1 MAIMRPVD
9 KTEQQ
14 TKTYRL
20 MDENDNVVWSYNKQA
35 TKTHKV
41 AEVTNGHLNYA
52 EAIGV
57 LASVLTQVN
66 DYCKNDEMAFDYDDA
81 PYDFRFG
88 YAINHVQFDDMSS
101 TQILRDVVRAF
112 LLFGNGFVVSYPSKM
127 RTHIEAVSKT
137 EGLIKSN
144 GKFVKTNYCLD
155 IDAKEDGTFL
165 FNVRIPYYRNGN
177 GEYKKSVWNTLLMF
191 TLDEDAVENFDLL
204 HYEGTDEEW
213 DEVDA

>member
-1 MAIMRPVD
+1 MAIMRPID

-20 MDENDNVVWSYNKQA
+20 MDENDNVVWSYNTQA

-41 AEVTNGHLNYA
+41 AEVTNGQFNHA

-66 DYCKNDEMAFDYDDA
+66 EYCKNDETTAFNHDDV
-81 PYDFRFG
+81 PYNFYFG
-88 YAINHVQFDDMSS
+88 YAINHVQFDGMSN
-101 TQILRDVVRAF
+101 TQILRDVTRAF
-112 LLFGNGFVVSYPSKM
+112 LLFGNGLVVSYPSKM
-127 RTHIEAVSKT
+127 ETHIEAVSKT
-137 EGLIKSN
+137 GGLVKSN
-144 GKFVKTNYCLD
+144 GKYVKTNYCLD

-165 FNVRIPYYRNGN
+165 FNIRIPSNCD
-177 GEYKKSVWNTLLMF
+177 GEYKKSVWNTLLTF
-191 TLDEDAVENFDLL
+191 TLDEDAVEDFDILR
-204 HYEGTDEEW
+204 YEGTDEEW

>member
-9 KTEQQ
+9 KTEQRP
-14 TKTYRL
+14 KTYRL
-20 MDENDNVVWSYNKQA
+20 MDENDNVVWSYNTQA

-41 AEVTNGHLNYA
+41 AEVTNGQLNYA

-66 DYCKNDEMAFDYDDA
+66 DYYKNDEMAFDCDDV
-81 PYDFRFG
+81 PYDFHFG
-88 YAINHVQFDDMSS
+88 YAINHTQFEGMSN

-127 RTHIEAVSKT
+127 KTHLEATSKT
-137 EGLIKSN
+137 KGLIKSS
-144 GKFVKTNYCLD
+144 GRFVKTNYCLD

-165 FNVRIPYYRNGN
+165 FNVRIPSNRN
-177 GEYKKSVWNTLLMF
+177 GEYKNSVWQTLLTF
-191 TLDEDAVENFDLL
+191 TLDDDAVEVFDLL
-204 HYEGTDEEW
+204 RYEGTDEEW

>member
-20 MDENDNVVWSYNKQA
+20 MDENDNVVWSYNTQA
-35 TKTHKV
+35 TKAHKV
-41 AEVTNGHLNYA
+41 AEVTNGQLNYA

-66 DYCKNDEMAFDYDDA
+66 DYYKNDEMAFEYDDA
-81 PYDFRFG
+81 PYDFCFG
-88 YAINHVQFDDMSS
+88 YAINHRQFDGMSN

-127 RTHIEAVSKT
+127 KTHIETVSKT

-165 FNVRIPYYRNGN
+165 FNVRIPSNRN
-177 GEYKKSVWNTLLMF
+177 GEYKESVWSTLLMF
-191 TLDEDAVENFDLL
+191 TLDEDAVEDFDLL

>member
-66 DYCKNDEMAFDYDDA
+66 EYYKNDKMAFDYDDA

-88 YAINHVQFDDMSS
+88 YAINHGQFDDMSN

-127 RTHIEAVSKT
+127 KTHIEAVSKT

-144 GKFVKTNYCLD
+144 GRFVKTNYCLD

-165 FNVRIPYYRNGN
+165 FNVSIPSNCN
-177 GEYKKSVWNTLLMF
+177 GEYKKSVWHTLLMF

>member
-20 MDENDNVVWSYNKQA
+20 MDENDNVVWSYNTQA

-41 AEVTNGHLNYA
+41 AEVTNGQFNYA

-66 DYCKNDEMAFDYDDA
+66 EYYKNDETTAFNYDDA
-81 PYDFRFG
+81 PYDFHFG
-88 YAINHVQFDDMSS
+88 YAINHVQFEGMSN
-101 TQILRDVVRAF
+101 TRILRDVTRAF

-127 RTHIEAVSKT
+127 ETHLEAVSKT

-144 GKFVKTNYCLD
+144 GRFVKSNYCLD

-165 FNVRIPYYRNGN
+165 FNVRIPFNRN
-177 GEYKKSVWNTLLMF
+177 GEYKKSVWSTLLTF
-191 TLDEDAVENFDLL
+191 TLDDDAVEDFDLL
-204 HYEGTDEEW
+204 RYEGTDEEW

>member
-14 TKTYRL
+14 KKTYRL
-20 MDENDNVVWSYNKQA
+20 MDENDNVVWSYNTQA

-41 AEVTNGHLNYA
+41 AEVTNGQLNYA

-66 DYCKNDEMAFDYDDA
+66 DYYKNDETVFNCDDV
-81 PYDFRFG
+81 PYDFHFG
-88 YAINHVQFDDMSS
+88 YAINHTQFEGMSN

-112 LLFGNGFVVSYPSKM
+112 LLFNGFVVSYPSKM
-127 RTHIEAVSKT
+127 KTHIEAVSKT
-137 EGLIKSN
+137 KGLIKSN

-165 FNVRIPYYRNGN
+165 FNVRIPSNCN
-177 GEYKKSVWNTLLMF
+177 GEYENSVWNMLLTF
-191 TLDEDAVENFDLL
+191 TLDDDAVEDFDLL

>member
-1 MAIMRPVD
+1 MAVMRPVD
-9 KTEQQ
+9 KTEPQ

-20 MDENDNVVWSYNKQA
+20 MDENDNIVWSYNTQT

-41 AEVTNGHLNYA
+41 AEVTNGQVNYA

-57 LASVLTQVN
+57 FASVLTQVN
-66 DYCKNDEMAFDYDDA
+66 EYYKNDETASNCDGA
-81 PYDFRFG
+81 PYDFCFG
-88 YAINHVQFDDMSS
+88 YAINHVQFDGMSN

-127 RTHIEAVSKT
+127 KTHLEAVSKT

-144 GKFVKTNYCLD
+144 GRFVKSNYCLD

-165 FNVRIPYYRNGN
+165 FIVRIPSNRN
-177 GEYKKSVWNTLLMF
+177 GEYKESVWNTLFTF
-191 TLDEDAVENFDLL
+191 TLDDDAVEDFDLL
-204 HYEGTDEEW
+204 RYEGTDEEW

>member
-41 AEVTNGHLNYA
+41 AEVTNGQLNYA

-66 DYCKNDEMAFDYDDA
+66 DYYKNDEAAFDYEGA
-81 PYDFRFG
+81 PYGFYFG
-88 YAINHVQFDDMSS
+88 YAINHTQFDGMSN

-127 RTHIEAVSKT
+127 KTHIEAASKT
-137 EGLIKSN
+137 KGLIKSN

-155 IDAKEDGTFL
+155 IDAKKDGTFL
-165 FNVRIPYYRNGN
+165 FKVRIPSNSN
-177 GEYKKSVWNTLLMF
+177 GEYKESVWNTLLMF
-191 TLDEDAVENFDLL
+191 TLDEDAVEDFDLL
-204 HYEGTDEEW
+204 RYEGTDEEW

>member
-41 AEVTNGHLNYA
+41 AEVTNGQLNYA

-66 DYCKNDEMAFDYDDA
+66 DYYKNDETALDCDDA
-81 PYDFRFG
+81 PYDFHFG
-88 YAINHVQFDDMSS
+88 CAINHVQFECMSN
-101 TQILRDVVRAF
+101 TQILRDVTRAF

-127 RTHIEAVSKT
+127 KTHLEAASKT
-137 EGLIKSN
+137 KGLIKSN

-165 FNVRIPYYRNGN
+165 FNVRIPFNSN
-177 GEYKKSVWNTLLMF
+177 GEYKKSVWNTLLTF
-191 TLDEDAVENFDLL
+191 TLDEDAVEDFDLL

>member
-41 AEVTNGHLNYA
+41 AEVTNGQLNYA

-66 DYCKNDEMAFDYDDA
+66 DYYKNDEMAFDYDDA

-88 YAINHVQFDDMSS
+88 YAINHVQFDGKSN
-101 TQILRDVVRAF
+101 TQILRDVTRAF

-127 RTHIEAVSKT
+127 KTHIEAVSKT

-144 GKFVKTNYCLD
+144 GRFVKTNYCLD

-165 FNVRIPYYRNGN
+165 FNIRIPSNRN
-177 GEYKKSVWNTLLMF
+177 GEYKESVWNTLLMF
-191 TLDEDAVENFDLL
+191 TLNEDAVEDFDLL

>member
-41 AEVTNGHLNYA
+41 AEVTNGQFNYA

-66 DYCKNDEMAFDYDDA
+66 DYYKNDETALDCDDA
-81 PYDFRFG
+81 PYDFHFG
-88 YAINHVQFDDMSS
+88 CAINHVQFECMSN
-101 TQILRDVVRAF
+101 TQILRDVTRAF

-127 RTHIEAVSKT
+127 KTHLEAVSKT
-137 EGLIKSN
+137 KGLIKSN

-165 FNVRIPYYRNGN
+165 FNVRIPFNSN
-177 GEYKKSVWNTLLMF
+177 GEYKKSVWNTLLTF
-191 TLDEDAVENFDLL
+191 TLDEDAVEDFDLL

>member
-1 MAIMRPVD
+1 MAVMRPVD

-20 MDENDNVVWSYNKQA
+20 MDEDDNVVWTYDRQA
-35 TKTHKV
+35 TKTRKV
-41 AEVTNGHLNYA
+41 AEVTNGQLNHA

-66 DYCKNDEMAFDYDDA
+66 DYYKNDETAINYGDV
-81 PYDFRFG
+81 PYDFYFG
-88 YAINHVQFDDMSS
+88 HAINHTQFDGMSN

-112 LLFGNGFVVSYPSKM
+112 LLYNNGCVVSYPSKM
-127 RTHIEAVSKT
+127 KTHLEAVSKK
-137 EGLIKSN
+137 EELVKSN
-144 GKFVKTNYCLD
+144 GEFVKTNYCLD
-155 IDAKEDGTFL
+155 IEAYKDGTFL
-165 FNVRIPYYRNGN
+165 FNVRIPRN
-177 GEYKKSVWNTLLMF
+177 GEYLQSAWNTILTF
-191 TLDEDAVENFDLL
+191 TLDENAVEEFDLL

>member
-20 MDENDNVVWSYNKQA
+20 MDENDNVFWSYNKQA

-41 AEVTNGHLNYA
+41 AEVTNGQLNYA

-66 DYCKNDEMAFDYDDA
+66 DYYKNDEMAFDYDDA
-81 PYDFRFG
+81 PYDFHFG
-88 YAINHVQFDDMSS
+88 YAINHVQFDGKSN
-101 TQILRDVVRAF
+101 TQILRDVTRAF
-112 LLFGNGFVVSYPSKM
+112 LLFCNGFVVSYPSKM
-127 RTHIEAVSKT
+127 KTHIEAVSKT

-165 FNVRIPYYRNGN
+165 FNVRIPSNRN

-191 TLDEDAVENFDLL
+191 TLDEDAVEDFDLL

>member
-9 KTEQQ
+9 KTERHP
-14 TKTYRL
+14 KTYRL
-20 MDENDNVVWSYNKQA
+20 MDENGNIIWSYSTQT

-41 AEVTNGHLNYA
+41 AEVTNGQFNYA

-66 DYCKNDEMAFDYDDA
+66 DYCKNDETAFNCDDV
-81 PYDFRFG
+81 PYDFHFG
-88 YAINHVQFDDMSS
+88 YAINHVQFDGMSN
-101 TQILRDVVRAF
+101 TQILRDVVSAF

-127 RTHIEAVSKT
+127 KTHLEAVSKT
-137 EGLIKSN
+137 EGLVKSN
-144 GKFVKTNYCLD
+144 GRFVKSNYCLD

-165 FNVRIPYYRNGN
+165 FNVRIPSSNN
-177 GEYKKSVWNTLLMF
+177 GEYNKRVWNTLLTF
-191 TLDEDAVENFDLL
+191 TLDDDAVEDFDLL
-204 HYEGTDEEW
+204 RYEGTDEEW

>member
-9 KTEQQ
+9 KTEQRP
-14 TKTYRL
+14 KTYRL
-20 MDENDNVVWSYNKQA
+20 MDENDNVVWSYSTQA

-66 DYCKNDEMAFDYDDA
+66 DYYKNDEMAFDCDDV
-81 PYDFRFG
+81 PYDFHFG
-88 YAINHVQFDDMSS
+88 YAINHTQFEGMSN
-101 TQILRDVVRAF
+101 TQVLRDVVRAF

-127 RTHIEAVSKT
+127 KTHLEAVSKT
-137 EGLIKSN
+137 KELIKSN
-144 GKFVKTNYCLD
+144 GRFVKTNYCLD
-155 IDAKEDGTFL
+155 VDAKEDGTFL
-165 FNVRIPYYRNGN
+165 FNVRIPSNRN
-177 GEYKKSVWNTLLMF
+177 GEYKNSVWQTLLTF
-191 TLDEDAVENFDLL
+191 TLDDDAVEDFDLL
-204 HYEGTDEEW
+204 RYEGTDEEW

>member
-41 AEVTNGHLNYA
+41 AEVTNGQLNYA

-66 DYCKNDEMAFDYDDA
+66 DYYKNDETAFDCDDV
-81 PYDFRFG
+81 PYDFHFG
-88 YAINHVQFDDMSS
+88 YAINHVQFAGMSN
-101 TQILRDVVRAF
+101 TQVLRDVVRAF

-127 RTHIEAVSKT
+127 KTHLEAASKT
-137 EGLIKSN
+137 EELVKSN
-144 GKFVKTNYCLD
+144 GRFVKTNYCLD

-165 FNVRIPYYRNGN
+165 FNVRIPSNHN
-177 GEYKKSVWNTLLMF
+177 GEYKKSVWNTLLTF
-191 TLDEDAVENFDLL
+191 TLDEDAVEDFDLL

>member
-41 AEVTNGHLNYA
+41 AEVTNGQLNRA

-66 DYCKNDEMAFDYDDA
+66 DYYKNDEMALDCDDV
-81 PYDFRFG
+81 PYDFCFG
-88 YAINHVQFDDMSS
+88 YAINHTQFDGMSN
-101 TQILRDVVRAF
+101 TQILRDVTRAF

-127 RTHIEAVSKT
+127 KTHLEAVSKT

-144 GKFVKTNYCLD
+144 GRFVKTNYCLD

-165 FNVRIPYYRNGN
+165 FNVRIPSNHN
-177 GEYKKSVWNTLLMF
+177 GEYKESVWNTLLMF
-191 TLDEDAVENFDLL
+191 TLDEDAVEDFDLL
-204 HYEGTDEEW
+204 RYEGTDEEW

>member
-20 MDENDNVVWSYNKQA
+20 MDENDNIVWSYNTRA

-41 AEVTNGHLNYA
+41 AEVTNGQFNYA

-66 DYCKNDEMAFDYDDA
+66 DYYKNDEAASNCDDA
-81 PYDFRFG
+81 PYDFCFG
-88 YAINHVQFDDMSS
+88 YAINHAQFEGMSN
-101 TQILRDVVRAF
+101 TQILCDVTRAF

-127 RTHIEAVSKT
+127 KTHLEAVSKR

-144 GKFVKTNYCLD
+144 GRFVKSNYCLD

-165 FNVRIPYYRNGN
+165 FIVRIPFNHN
-177 GEYKKSVWNTLLMF
+177 GEYKESVWNTLLTF
-191 TLDEDAVENFDLL
+191 TLDDDAVEDFDILR
-204 HYEGTDEEW
+204 YEGTDEEW

>member
-20 MDENDNVVWSYNKQA
+20 MDENDNIVWSYNTQA

-41 AEVTNGHLNYA
+41 AKVTNGHLNYA

-66 DYCKNDEMAFDYDDA
+66 EYYKNDEMAFDYDDA
-81 PYDFRFG
+81 PYDFCFG
-88 YAINHVQFDDMSS
+88 YAINHVQFDDMSN

-112 LLFGNGFVVSYPSKM
+112 LLFGNGFVVNYPSKM
-127 RTHIEAVSKT
+127 KTHIEAVSKT
-137 EGLIKSN
+137 KGLIKSN

-165 FNVRIPYYRNGN
+165 FNVRIPSNRN

-191 TLDEDAVENFDLL
+191 TLDEDAVEDFDLL

>member
-41 AEVTNGHLNYA
+41 AEVTNGQLNHA

-66 DYCKNDEMAFDYDDA
+66 DYYKNDEAAFDYEGA
-81 PYDFRFG
+81 PYDFYFG
-88 YAINHVQFDDMSS
+88 DAINHTQFDGMSN

-127 RTHIEAVSKT
+127 KTHIEAASKT
-137 EGLIKSN
+137 KGLIKSN

-155 IDAKEDGTFL
+155 IDAKKDGTFL
-165 FNVRIPYYRNGN
+165 FKVRIPSNIN
-177 GEYKKSVWNTLLMF
+177 GEYKESVWNTLLMF
-191 TLDEDAVENFDLL
+191 TLDEDAVEDFDLL
-204 HYEGTDEEW
+204 RYEGTDEEW

>member
-1 MAIMRPVD
+1 MAVMRPVD

-20 MDENDNVVWSYNKQA
+20 MDENDHVIWTYDRQA
-35 TKTHKV
+35 TKTRKV

-66 DYCKNDEMAFDYDDA
+66 DYYKNDETTINYDDA
-81 PYDFRFG
+81 PYGFYFG
-88 YAINHVQFDDMSS
+88 YAINHTQFDGMSN
-101 TQILRDVVRAF
+101 TRILRDVVRAF
-112 LLFGNGFVVSYPSKM
+112 LLCGNGLVVSYPSKM
-127 RTHIEAVSKT
+127 KTHLEAVSEKT

-144 GKFVKTNYCLD
+144 GEFTKTNYCLD

-165 FNVRIPYYRNGN
+165 FNVRIPFNNN
-177 GEYKKSVWNTLLMF
+177 GEYKKSVWNTLFTF
-191 TLDEDAVENFDLL
+191 TLDEDAVEEFDLL

>member
-1 MAIMRPVD
+1 MAVMRPVD
-9 KTEQQ
+9 KTEPQ

-20 MDENDNVVWSYNKQA
+20 MDENDNVVWSYNRQA

-41 AEVTNGHLNYA
+41 AEVTNGQLNYA

-66 DYCKNDEMAFDYDDA
+66 DYYKNDETGINYDDA
-81 PYDFRFG
+81 PYYFYFG
-88 YAINHVQFDDMSS
+88 YAINHVQFDGMSN
-101 TQILRDVVRAF
+101 TQILRDVTRAF
-112 LLFGNGFVVSYPSKM
+112 LLGNGFITSYPSKM
-127 RTHIEAVSKT
+127 KTRLEAVSET
-137 EGLIKSN
+137 EELIKSN
-144 GKFVKTNYCLD
+144 GRFIKTNYCLD

-165 FNVRIPYYRNGN
+165 FNVRVPFSNN
-177 GEYKKSVWNTLLMF
+177 GEYKKSVWNTLFTF
-191 TLDEDAVENFDLL
+191 TLDEDAVEEFDLL